1 MFGYRILVQIT
12 NSRVPSTVL
21 ARSTSPSPAEGN
33 RLLHV
38 LRCRA
43 RLIACG
49 RRTAGSHPAGHCPSE
64 RRHLAEAAPGARRR
78 RDPIGRGERRHLAPF
93 HTATMLSLSRVVVL
107 LLSTGGARL
116 AGHRQP
122 APAATTPRSRGC
134 GSRRRATTPRPGTR
148 RATCCRNTAT
158 RSWTTRA
165 RLRTAEIHCC
175 RDLPRKS
182 RSRREDLPPRR
193 PSQRLQGTGDVN
205 DGPALRVLL
214 RPATGTQEEW
224 LQAQKWPTDAE
235 ANPCD
240 GEWRSWC
247 VAWV

>member
-1 MFGYRILVQIT
+1 MCC
-12 NSRVPSTVL
+12 
-21 ARSTSPSPAEGN
+21 AAA
-33 RLLHV
+33 
-38 LRCRA
+38 RA
-43 RLIACG
+43 RLLVADARQPPG
-49 RRTAGSHPAGHCPSE
+49 RPLPKRA
-64 RRHLAEAAPGARRR
+64 
-78 RDPIGRGERRHLAPF
+78 LAPSGGGPRCTTSQRSHRAGRAPAPSAF
-93 HTATMLSLSRVVVL
+93 PHRNDAQPFPRGGAAAVDH
-107 LLSTGGARL
+107 GGARL

-165 RLRTAEIHCC
+165 RLRAAEIHCC

>member
-1 MFGYRILVQIT
+1 MCCAAVRGCLWPT
-12 NSRVPSTVL
+12 
-21 ARSTSPSPAEGN
+21 
-33 RLLHV
+33 H
-38 LRCRA
+38 
-43 RLIACG
+43 
-49 RRTAGSHPAGHCPSE
+49 GSHPAGHCPSE
-64 RRHLAEAAPGARRR
+64 RWHLAEAAPGARRR

-107 LLSTGGARL
+107 LLSTTVVRAWL
-116 AGHRQP
+116 DIASQP
-122 APAATTPRSRGC
+122 RPAATTPRSRGC

-165 RLRTAEIHCC
+165 RLRAAEIHCC